1 MGETFQTVI
10 VWLIL
15 SPTSLICRS
24 AHLPA
29 GPACVRCP
37 VGQGQAGLWAASAAP
52 LHPMHILMFSQ
63 SLTLLMG
70 TSHVSFLLHHCA
82 PCSQVQGTS
91 AHPWLGAWLLSRLLA
106 GWGLCPGKADCGKA
120 GAGIL
125 GLLAWCRR
133 GSVAYAVHCSDA
145 GPCPWAVCHR
155 GLFNFLCHNI
165 SQSLIC
171 LSS

>member
-1 MGETFQTVI
+1 MCHYFTRDMGETFQTVI

-106 GWGLCPGKADCGKA
+106 GLGTVSWEGRLWQSWCWDFGVISMVQTWVGGLCCA
-120 GAGIL
+120 
-125 GLLAWCRR
+125 LL
-133 GSVAYAVHCSDA
+133 
-145 GPCPWAVCHR
+145 
-155 GLFNFLCHNI
+155 
-165 SQSLIC
+165 
-171 LSS
+171 